1 MKKLSTLSAVVFYMM
16 MNAQYCSPAFQYGAD
31 SNMIT
36 NVIFGNINNASSPQ
50 SGSAQVYEDFTSIM
64 TDLQAGNNYQISV
77 KGPSSTFPSDV
88 VVFIDFNKNGNFDD
102 AGESFYIGRLEAA
115 NPFNALTING
125 TIAIPANA
133 VSGMTRM
140 RVLKNTNTAAYSD
153 PNAANAINN
162 ACDTG
167 LRAGQTEDYTVNIIG
182 NNAVFP
188 SPYCGAE
195 SVTTLS
201 VNEITKVEFAGVSK
215 DSNIDGNSDVIENF
229 TATVFNVNRENSYP
243 ITVTGGT
250 QGQSTVSAY
259 AYIDFNHNN
268 VFDADE
274 AFNLGFLVNSDP
286 VSGHQSGITSGTIAI
301 PATAMLGETRLRIV
315 KAYESNSWMRV
326 LENLACPSGWF
337 IGQVEDYT
345 LNVQA
350 SNLATSEVTKKSSAR
365 IYPNPTS
372 GSVTVKTEKGLEKYE
387 IFSLSGQKLS
397 EGNSSI
403 INVESLTPGIY
414 LIRIYTRDKKVIT
427 EKIIIK

>member
-36 NVIFGNINNASSPQ
+36 NIIFGNINNASSPQ

-102 AGESFYIGRLEAA
+102 AGESFYIGRLGAA

-125 TIAIPANA
+125 IIAIPANA

-274 AFNLGFLVNSDP
+274 AFNLGFLDNSDP

-315 KAYESNSWMRV
+315 KAYESNSWMGV

-350 SNLATSEVTKKSSAR
+350 SNLATSEITKKSSAR

-387 IFSLSGQKLS
+387 IFSSSGQKLS

-414 LIRIYTRDKKVIT
+414 LIRIYTRDKKMIT

>member
-50 SGSAQVYEDFTSIM
+50 SGSAQVYEDFTSII

-102 AGESFYIGRLEAA
+102 AGESFYIGRLGAA

-153 PNAANAINN
+153 PNAANSINN
-162 ACDTG
+162 ACDNG

-188 SPYCGAE
+188 SLYCGAE

-229 TATVFNVNRENSYP
+229 TATVFNVNRENSYT

-274 AFNLGFLVNSDP
+274 AFNLGFLDNSDP

-315 KAYESNSWMRV
+315 KAYESNSWMGV

-372 GSVTVKTEKGLEKYE
+372 GSITVKTEKGLEKYE